1 MGVPRDDQMVDVM
14 RYAALIA
21 KVPKQIII
29 QMSESRNSSATR
41 VRIEPVTKLRGDF
54 QLPGDKSISHRSAMF
69 AAIGEGVS
77 RLSNY
82 SSARDCQSTLD
93 CLEAL
98 GVKIRREAEL
108 IVIEGV
114 GLDGLRIASRAL
126 DAGNSGSTIR
136 MLSGILAGQNF
147 TTEITGDESIRRR
160 PMKRVIDPLTLMGA
174 RIGAREG
181 GFAPLKIRG
190 GDLKA
195 IEYAPP
201 VASAQ
206 VKSCTL
212 LAGLFADGVTTVVEK
227 TPTRNHT
234 EMMMRECG
242 AAIAVTKTEAGER
255 ISVGGR
261 RPLGAL
267 GRYTVAGDLSSASF
281 FVVAALVVP
290 DAELRL
296 RHIGI
301 NPSRTA
307 LIDVLKSIGARI
319 EIENPRV
326 AHGEPVADIL
336 VRSSNLK
343 GDLELSGSVIANL
356 IDEVPILAVAGA
368 RMDGALTI
376 RDARELRFKESD
388 RIRSIV
394 DNLRR
399 MGVEVEEFDDGLRL
413 KGEQRL
419 LGAQVDSFDD
429 HRIAMSFAVAGLI
442 AEGETEVVNA
452 DAASV
457 SFPEFYRLLAAS
469 GVNIQK

>member
-1 MGVPRDDQMVDVM
+1 MVGVM
-14 RYAALIA
+14 RYAAYIA

-29 QMSESRNSSATR
+29 QMSEPKNSSASI
-41 VRIEPVTKLRGDF
+41 VQIAPVAKLRGDF
-54 QLPGDKSISHRSAMF
+54 QLPGDKSISHRSAIF

-82 SSARDCQSTLD
+82 SSARDCHSTLD

-98 GVKIRREAEL
+98 GVKVRREPEL
-108 IVIEGV
+108 IVIEGM
-114 GLDGLRIASRAL
+114 GLDGLLEATRAL
-126 DAGNSGSTIR
+126 DVGNSGSTIR

-174 RIGAREG
+174 RIEAREG
-181 GFAPLKIRG
+181 GVAPLKIRG
-190 GDLKA
+190 GGLKA
-195 IEYAPP
+195 IEYEPP

-206 VKSCTL
+206 VKSCAL
-212 LAGLFADGVTTVVEK
+212 LAGLFADGVTTVIEK

-234 EMMMRECG
+234 EVMMRECG
-242 AAIAVTKTEAGER
+242 AAIEVTKTEAGER
-255 ISVGGR
+255 ISIAGR
-261 RPLGAL
+261 KPLGAL

-281 FVVAALVVP
+281 FIVAALLVP

-301 NPSRTA
+301 NSSRTA
-307 LIDVLKSIGARI
+307 LIDALRTIGARV

-336 VRSSNLK
+336 VRSSDLK
-343 GDLELSGSVIANL
+343 GDLELSGSIIANL
-356 IDEVPILAVAGA
+356 IDEIPILAIACA
-368 RMDGALTI
+368 RTDGTLTV
-376 RDARELRFKESD
+376 RDARELRVKESD

-413 KGEQRL
+413 NGKQRL
-419 LGAQVDSFDD
+419 RGASVDSFDD
-429 HRIAMSFAVAGLI
+429 HRVAMSFSVAGLI
-442 AEGETEVVNA
+442 AEGETEVARA

-457 SFPEFYRLLAAS
+457 SLPEFYQLLATSGAS
-469 GVNIQK
+469 IQK